1 IEHAL
6 SGEDTLVLGEGLSPD
21 NVVLRWTLT
30 KDLHVIM
37 PDGAIVVVQNQDGYS
52 NQTGVEKISFA
63 DGTVWNRSDIIRLAV
78 VGTDGDDEIISS
90 YRDETLEGGK
100 GNDHFHSLGGY

>member
-1 IEHAL
+1 GNDHLYGFSGDDTLIGGVGDDVLEGGMGSDTYHYALGDGNDLIIEHAL

-63 DGTVWNRSDIIRLAV
+63 DGTV
-78 VGTDGDDEIISS
+78 
-90 YRDETLEGGK
+90 
-100 GNDHFHSLGGY
+100 